1 MAGPSASCGKVP
13 VDTKTPAPPPAPAF
27 QLTRE
32 QFQELIAAVTAG
44 GNPSNTD
51 ALLQLVEAQNE
62 MVRAQQ
68 RTVRLS
74 NARGSGVSPF
84 SHPEG
89 DEDHPKAKLDRET
102 WFCGTRQEEAL
113 LKPEEIDAFNSLQVS
128 KVWHGDP
135 KFGVEVTPKRR
146 FIMLP
151 HISID
156 ERMNMA
162 PNIPLMVREISS
174 GEDAID
180 PIKMEA
186 EIRAL
191 KKQVSDLATHVT
203 PKTDAKPVEAEF

>member
-1 MAGPSASCGKVP
+1 M
-13 VDTKTPAPPPAPAF
+13 DTKTPAPTPAPAVH
-27 QLTRE
+27 LSRE
-32 QFQELIAAVTAG
+32 QFQELLAAVHAG
-44 GNPSNTD
+44 GGTSNTD

-74 NARGSGVSPF
+74 NARRSGVSPY

-89 DEDHPKAKLDRET
+89 DEDHPKQKLDRDT

-113 LKPEEIDAFNSLQVS
+113 LKPEEIDAFNSLQTS

-156 ERMNMA
+156 ERMNMP
-162 PNIPLMVREISS
+162 PNIPLMARELMS

-180 PIKMEA
+180 PIKLEA

-191 KKQVSDLATHVT
+191 KAQMAALETRVSPAA
-203 PKTDAKPVEAEF
+203 TDAVKPVDAEF

>member
-1 MAGPSASCGKVP
+1 M
-13 VDTKTPAPPPAPAF
+13 DTKTPAPTPAPAVH
-27 QLTRE
+27 LSRE
-32 QFQELIAAVTAG
+32 QFQELLAAVHAG
-44 GNPSNTD
+44 GGTSNTD

-74 NARGSGVSPF
+74 NARGSGVSPY

-89 DEDHPKAKLDRET
+89 DEDHPKQKLDRDT

-113 LKPEEIDAFNSLQVS
+113 LKPEEIDAFNSLQTS

-156 ERMNMA
+156 ERMNMP
-162 PNIPLMVREISS
+162 PNIPLMARELMS

-180 PIKMEA
+180 PIKLEA

-191 KKQVSDLATHVT
+191 KAQMAALETRVSPAA
-203 PKTDAKPVEAEF
+203 TDAVKPVDAEF